1 MCIKG
6 FISTFKKLERNM
18 FACGG
23 GVERERETHLQF
35 QAKRHYCLRK
45 KYRIHF
51 IFEKGVNIFILLKK
65 DKKSLTLYSPKGP

>member
-18 FACGG
+18 FAC
-23 GVERERETHLQF
+23 ERERETHLQF

-51 IFEKGVNIFILLKK
+51 IFEKGVNIFILLKML
-65 DKKSLTLYSPKGP
+65 KSLSTLYSPLGP

>member
-51 IFEKGVNIFILLKK
+51 IFGKGVNIFILLKML
-65 DKKSLTLYSPKGP
+65 KSLFSILFSL